1 MNSSPEISLIDL
13 FLTLPCTCTNSTLEV
28 NSNPRRM
35 SPRTLDRAIDWI
47 AGHATQ
53 NVQLV
58 FRGSEDPSLALDLIE
73 RAASRCQKWEIC
85 HPVHFTL
92 IVVIHSLDLD
102 EQLAAQLTSWNVE
115 YLFSCDEHGTRHDEP
130 RGGKCIDNLVDVMDS
145 HIMQTRLSINP
156 EGKVFTCPPM
166 TFLPKQDGLLLGEL
180 GDVFK
185 GDDIEKN
192 LKTFQE
198 ELEEGKNKEEATSCQ
213 HLRKKSPLAMGAIGV
228 LCVLLSLPLSLPI
241 STTVAEVRPHGVDS
255 VAMTIAHNQW
265 RVQVHAPALIWSDTL
280 ATSAL
285 NWSEQLAAD
294 GCLMKHSTG
303 GSYGENIYWASPL
316 SFSDG
321 TRIVQGIKDQD
332 VVDAWGSEIT
342 FYDYASNS
350 CKGGVCGHYTQM
362 VWKDTREMGCGMT
375 VCGDQEQI
383 WVCQYS
389 PAGNMMGQRPY

>member
-1 MNSSPEISLIDL
+1 MNSRPEISLIDL
-13 FLTLPCTCTNSTLEV
+13 FLTLPCTCTNSTLEM
-28 NSNPRRM
+28 NSNLRRM

-53 NVQLV
+53 NVHLV
-58 FRGSEDPSLALDLIE
+58 FRGSEDPSLDLGLIE

-92 IVVIHSLDLD
+92 TLVIHSLDLD
-102 EQLAAQLTSWNVE
+102 EQLAAQLAAWNVE
-115 YLFSCDEHGTRHDEP
+115 YLFSCDEYDSSHQRTRDDK
-130 RGGKCIDNLVDVMDS
+130 RIDSLIDMIDN

-156 EGKVFTCPPM
+156 EGKVFACPPM
-166 TFLPKQDGLLLGEL
+166 TSLPQQDGLLLGEL

-185 GDDIEKN
+185 DFDIKEN
-192 LKTFQE
+192 LKRWQA
-198 ELEEGKNKEEATSCQ
+198 ELEEKENQEEITDSL
-213 HLRKKSPLAMGAIGV
+213 HFGKKSPLVIGAIGA
-228 LCVLLSLPLSLPI
+228 LCILLSLPI
-241 STTVAEVRPHGVDS
+241 STTMAEVRSHSVDP
-255 VAMTIAHNQW
+255 VDITIAHNQW
-265 RVQVHAPALIWSDTL
+265 RTQVDAPALIWSDTL

-285 NWSEQLAAD
+285 SWSKHLAAD

-321 TRIVQGIKDQD
+321 TRIVQGVKDQD

-350 CKGGVCGHYTQM
+350 CKGGVCGHYTQV
-362 VWKDTREMGCGMT
+362 VWKDTREVGCGMT
-375 VCGDQEQI
+375 VCGDQAQI
-383 WVCQYS
+383 WVCRYS